1 LTSLAWLR
9 IGDYHSAPTVPMA
22 GSLQIGLS
30 DCEVSPV
37 PATPAHDHRAL
48 RQGLLVLAESGIVP
62 QAAQSLDLSQQGAS
76 SALRKAVL
84 AEVPAFSDSGN
95 PEIVPGLNAHI
106 EEHIQEIHRLFSGG
120 EVGDFAFLRSHAH
133 RSAEHRFPLDAT
145 LHAYRCAHKILAL
158 WLRDAAIATGP
169 RNIEMAVSAVADFA
183 IEYTNTIS
191 TIVTS
196 EYISH
201 TRAIAEAES
210 DSRSEL
216 LNILLGGYDEA
227 DSRASRLLKR
237 AGYLEQRQ
245 AYCVAVAQSNN
256 PSEMELPERAQ
267 RISSALAKAVAT
279 TPIRILTG
287 IRNNVVTAVLSD
299 SRRQSG
305 WTTPQTKLAERLQ
318 PLLLG
323 LGPAVI
329 VGTSTDHPS
338 TSYLP
343 RALLE
348 ATIALDFGSVS
359 NRVVQ
364 FSDLPIRSLML
375 HRGSDYVRS
384 VAPPWIKALIDAD
397 AKAKGSLVRTLRML
411 ADTDLN
417 VQMAGRELGAHPNTI
432 YARLGRIKELT
443 GLDGQR
449 HHDLVELL
457 LAADCWHA
465 LSRRERD

>member
-1 LTSLAWLR
+1 VHA
-9 IGDYHSAPTVPMA
+9 TVA
-22 GSLQIGLS
+22 LDL
-30 DCEVSPV
+30 
-37 PATPAHDHRAL
+37 RAL
-48 RQGLLVLAESGIVP
+48 RQVLSALADSGVVP
-62 QAAQSLDLSQQGAS
+62 SAAQSLELSQLGAS
-76 SALRKAVL
+76 TALRKAVF
-84 AEVPAFSDSGN
+84 AEVPAFSGSGN
-95 PEIVPGLNAHI
+95 PEILPELNAHI
-106 EEHIQEIHRLFSGG
+106 EEHIQEICRLFNGG
-120 EVGDFAFLRSHAH
+120 EIGDFAFLRSHAH
-133 RSAEHRFPLDAT
+133 CRAEQRFPLDAT

-169 RNIEMAVSAVADFA
+169 RNIELAVSAVADFA
-183 IEYTNTIS
+183 IEYTNTVS
-191 TIVTS
+191 TIITS

-216 LNILLGGYDEA
+216 LNILFSGYDEA

-245 AYCVAVAQSNN
+245 AYCVAVAQSTNA
-256 PSEMELPERAQ
+256 SEMELPERAQ
-267 RISSALAKAVAT
+267 RISRALATAVAA

-287 IRNNVVTAVLSD
+287 FRNNIVTAVLSD

-305 WTTPQTKLAERLQ
+305 WTTPQTKLAERLR

-329 VGTSTDHPS
+329 IGTSTDQPS

-348 ATIALDFGSVS
+348 ATIALDFASVS

-375 HRGSDYVRS
+375 HRGGDYVRS
-384 VAPPWIKALIDAD
+384 VAPPWVRALIDAD
-397 AKAKGSLVRTLRML
+397 AKAKGSLVRTLRVL

-417 VQMAGRELGAHPNTI
+417 IQKAGRELGAHANTI

-443 GLDGQR
+443 GLDGQH

-465 LSRRERD
+465 SSRSKRN

>member
-1 LTSLAWLR
+1 MK
-9 IGDYHSAPTVPMA
+9 YEQV
-22 GSLQIGLS
+22 S
-30 DCEVSPV
+30 DAAAQNCQ
-37 PATPAHDHRAL
+37 AL
-48 RQGLLVLAESGIVP
+48 RQVLSALANSGVVP
-62 QAAQSLDLSQQGAS
+62 DAAHALALSQRGAV
-76 SALRKAVL
+76 AAFRQAVL
-84 AEVPAFSDSGN
+84 TDVPAFSDSRN
-95 PEIVPGLNAHI
+95 PDVLPGLNAHI
-106 EEHIQEIHRLFSGG
+106 EEHTQEILRLFGGG
-120 EVGDFAFLRSHAH
+120 EVAEFAFLKAHA
-133 RSAEHRFPLDAT
+133 RGRAEQRFPLDAI
-145 LHAYRCAHKILAL
+145 LHAYRCGHKILGN
-158 WLRDAAIATGP
+158 WLRDAALASGP
-169 RNIEMAVSAVADFA
+169 RNGEMAVSATADFA
-183 IEYTNTIS
+183 IEYTNLIS

-196 EYISH
+196 EYISN
-201 TRAIAEAES
+201 TRLIAEAES

-216 LNILLGGYDEA
+216 LNILLSGYDEA
-227 DSRASRLLKR
+227 DGRTSRLLKR

-245 AYCVAVAQSNN
+245 TYCVAVVQSAN

-267 RISSALAKAVAT
+267 RVSNALATAVAA

-287 IRNNVVTAVLSD
+287 VRNNVVTAILSD

-305 WTTPQTKLAERLQ
+305 WTAPQTKLADRLR

-329 VGTSTDHPS
+329 VGTSTDQPS
-338 TSYLP
+338 TSYIP

-348 ATIALDFGSVS
+348 ATIALDFASVS

-375 HRGSDYVRS
+375 HRGGDYVRS
-384 VAPPWIKALIDAD
+384 VAPPWVGALIDGD
-397 AKAKGSLVRTLRML
+397 AKAKTSLVRTLRVL

-417 VQMAGRELGAHPNTI
+417 VQKAGRELRTHPNTI

-457 LAADCWHA
+457 LAVDCWQA
-465 LSRRERD
+465 LSRSQQG

>member
-1 LTSLAWLR
+1 VTA
-9 IGDYHSAPTVPMA
+9 TVTH
-22 GSLQIGLS
+22 
-30 DCEVSPV
+30 E
-37 PATPAHDHRAL
+37 HRAL
-48 RQGLLVLAESGIVP
+48 RQVLSSLADCGVVP
-62 QAAQSLDLSQQGAS
+62 HAAQSLDLSARVAGT
-76 SALRKAVL
+76 ALRKAVL
-84 AEVPAFSDSGN
+84 AEVPAFTNSGN
-95 PEIVPGLNAHI
+95 PEILPGLNAHI
-106 EEHIQEIHRLFSGG
+106 EEHIQEIRSLFGGG

-133 RSAEHRFPLDAT
+133 RRAEQRFPLDAI

-169 RNIEMAVSAVADFA
+169 RNIEMAVSAVVDFA

-191 TIVTS
+191 TVSTT

-210 DSRSEL
+210 DRRGEL
-216 LNILLGGYDEA
+216 LNILLSGYDEA

-245 AYCVAVAQSNN
+245 TYCVAVAQSTN

-267 RISSALAKAVAT
+267 RISNALATAVAA

-305 WTTPQTKLAERLQ
+305 WTAPQTKLAERLR

-329 VGTSTDHPS
+329 VGTSTDQPS

-348 ATIALDFGSVS
+348 ATIALDFSSVS
-359 NRVVQ
+359 KRVVQ

-375 HRGSDYVRS
+375 HRGGDYVRS
-384 VAPPWIKALIDAD
+384 VAPTWITALIDAD
-397 AKAKGSLVRTLRML
+397 ARAKGSLVRTLRVL

-417 VQMAGRELGAHPNTI
+417 VQKAGRELGAHPNTV

-457 LAADCWHA
+457 LAADCWQT
-465 LSRRERD
+465 